1 MGNSATYPGK
11 EVSVT
16 LKRRVL
22 GPCEGPSLTQRM
34 ELLLVFDISCFSPHV
49 SHSLFALSSRLG
61 HSGLRTEDERWD
73 LKF

>member
-11 EVSVT
+11 QVSVT

-22 GPCEGPSLTQRM
+22 SPCEGPSLTQRM
-34 ELLLVFDISCFSPHV
+34 ELLLIFDISCLSPQV

-61 HSGLRTEDERWD
+61 HSDLSTEDEQWD